1 MICSDLDQ
9 KLCVYDHCT
18 VEWLETDSRLGK
30 SISRSTVGMWT
41 DPIGIWSI
49 GENFKKITIIAA
61 IIDFVT
67 TSGPFCLNFVKSLI
81 SD

>member
-1 MICSDLDQ
+1 MISFV
-9 KLCVYDHCT
+9 KRGSVKVEVP

-67 TSGPFCLNFVKSLI
+67 SSGPFCLNFVKSLI